1 MSTVSKAVFN
11 QREVGKS
18 SPRDLDKYNK
28 ILFIKCAKWSLLN
41 ETEGLSTLTLVLVRL
56 VWAGSD
62 AVICWKTLLGDG
74 VVCVDGERENAG
86 VRDHTTWRSGTTVS
100 TNMRPH
106 WERERERWRLKQ
118 FNSQLN
124 QKLCLS
130 SCSTILITIRPIMIV
145 CVYVYVCVF
154 GCSVLFCSLWMFSKK
169 PFLRLQRPHC
179 ASSKTEE
186 QTGVTLF
193 WTKSSSAKIKLVW
206 SS

>member
-1 MSTVSKAVFN
+1 MC
-11 QREVGKS
+11 
-18 SPRDLDKYNK
+18 K
-28 ILFIKCAKWSLLN
+28 IKI
-41 ETEGLSTLTLVLVRL
+41 TLTLLLVRL

-106 WERERERWRLKQ
+106 WERERERWILKQ

-124 QKLCLS
+124 QQLCLS
-130 SCSTILITIRPIMIV
+130 SCSKILITIRAIMIV
-145 CVYVYVCVF
+145 CVCLCVCLWLF
-154 GCSVLFCSLWMFSKK
+154 CSVLCECFIKK
-169 PFLRLQRPHC
+169 PFLRLQRPQF
-179 ASSKTEE
+179 ASSKAEE

-193 WTKSSSAKIKLVW
+193 WTKSSLAKIKFVW
-206 SS
+206 SSLELAKANFPEKVALAGEHLQTIIGLWGLCNR